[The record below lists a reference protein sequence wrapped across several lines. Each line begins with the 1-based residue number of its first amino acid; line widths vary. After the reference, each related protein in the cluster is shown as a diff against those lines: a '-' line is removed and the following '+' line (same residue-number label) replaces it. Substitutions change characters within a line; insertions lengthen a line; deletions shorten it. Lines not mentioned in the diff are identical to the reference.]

1 MGLRTWA
8 FAVVA
13 ALSLVS
19 AGCGSEAEE
28 PLGLE
33 SVSEGQRALYQDA
46 LDAGG
51 ELTVFIAVSGT
62 AELDMLTEK
71 FNAQFPEITVHFITG
86 TGDKVQERLLTEKRA
101 GLNNA
106 DVVALGGI
114 DPFVQIDEA
123 GVLGDFTPEDA
134 DLYTYEDKA
143 YLDGLAYAF
152 GDIQL
157 GACYNPTR
165 LTDEEVALLH
175 TFEGW
180 TDPRFRDRAAIV
192 SPDGFGYRRGLSYWV
207 FEDPGLGREWLTGL
221 AQQRPTVYN
230 TAGTAAP
237 QVIAGEHDVL
247 FNSLTVYA
255 VRAAREGAPLRCIT
269 AEYAPTYPFSIGLVN
284 GAPHAAAGKLFINW
298 ILSENGQV
306 AIQETFG
313 YQARREGYDAP
324 PIVEED
330 WWQPARGKQIRFVD
344 EQVLNDNYVQLRDT
358 FQSQFGGAQN

>member
-1 MGLRTWA
+1 MGLRTSV
-8 FAVVA
+8 FAVVV
-13 ALSLVS
+13 ALSLAL
-19 AGCGSEAEE
+19 AGCGSGSDES
-28 PLGLE
+28 LGLE
-33 SVSEGQRALYQDA
+33 SVSEGQRTLYQEA

-51 ELTVFIAVSGT
+51 ELTVFTAVSGT
-62 AELDMLTEK
+62 AELDMLAEK
-71 FNAQFPEITVHFITG
+71 FNVQFPGIAVQFITG

-123 GVLGDFTPEDA
+123 GFLGEFTPEDA
-134 DLYTYEDKA
+134 DLYTYEAKA
-143 YLDGLAYAF
+143 YLAGKAYAF
-152 GDIQL
+152 GDIQM
-157 GACYNPTR
+157 GACYNPTN

-175 TFEGW
+175 TFDGW

-207 FEDPGLGREWLTGL
+207 FEDPALGQDWLTAL
-221 AQQRPTVYN
+221 ADHHPTVYN

-247 FNSLTVYA
+247 FNALTVYA

-269 AEYAPTYPFSIGLVN
+269 GEYAPTYPFSVGLVDN
-284 GAPHAAAGKLFINW
+284 APHAAAGKLFINW
-298 ILSENGQV
+298 LLSEEGQV
-306 AIQETFG
+306 AVQETFG
-313 YQARREGYDAP
+313 YQARREDYDAP

-330 WWQPARGKQIRFVD
+330 WWQPAQGEQIRFVD
-344 EQVLNDNYVQLRDT
+344 EQVVNDNYVQLRDV
-358 FQSQFGGAQN
+358 FQSQFGGPQG